1 MIHIPETTETID
13 HFEKNGQ
20 LHVFRWHY
28 EVHFDGQ
35 DQLAELAEGYSR
47 ELLDRLPENH
57 FYPAIPA
64 HRLHMTVQEAL
75 RLDGQPGQYSENQ
88 MCEFDRQ
95 IEQDV
100 LADMPDEITL
110 KIGRRA
116 FLGKDGWLLIAEP
129 QDELTHLR
137 NKVRGVLGL
146 PLDTPDHIHHVTL
159 AYSKESHDVSEVD
172 RIAREVDLPPA
183 IVSVSG
189 LTRVSQWSNG
199 EFYDWNDSDRKLLP
213 FGKSR

>member
-20 LHVFRWHY
+20 LYVPRWHY

-35 DQLAELAEGYSR
+35 DQLAELAKDYSR
-47 ELLDRLPENH
+47 ELFDRLPKGH
-57 FYPAIPA
+57 FYPGIPA
-64 HRLHMTVQEAL
+64 RRLHMTVQEAL
-75 RLDGQPGQYSENQ
+75 RLDGQPGQYSEDQ
-88 MCEFDRQ
+88 MGEFDRQ

-100 LADMPDEITL
+100 LADMPDEIQL
-110 KIGRRA
+110 VIGRRA
-116 FLGKDGWLLIAEP
+116 FLGKDGWLLTAEP
-129 QDELTHLR
+129 QDELTYLR
-137 NKVRGVLGL
+137 DKVRGVLGFS
-146 PLDTPDHIHHVTL
+146 PDTPDHIHHVTL

-172 RIAREVDLPPA
+172 RVAREMPPA
-183 IVSVSG
+183 VVSVSG

-199 EFYDWNDSDRKLLP
+199 EFYDWNDGDRKLLP